1 LGQFDRSRFDHI
13 GVVTDVEHPGES
25 WVEATRVW
33 VTSPRAHPY
42 NVEFV
47 RFEPDS
53 PITGPLR
60 TEPHVAY
67 RVPDVRRAIE
77 GHVVLAEPFHPAPD
91 PDFLIVAFVEID
103 GAVVEFMQYSDPD
116 EEGWF

>member
-1 LGQFDRSRFDHI
+1 MSQFDRSRFDHI
-13 GVVTDVEHPGES
+13 GVVTDVKQPGES
-25 WVEATRVW
+25 WVAATRVW

-60 TEPHVAY
+60 TESHVAY
-67 RVPDVRRAIE
+67 RLRVRTE
-77 GHVVLAEPFHPAPD
+77 GRDYLVEQQAYYRTDGPRITWMRVLCSGYQPVGDEGLPA
-91 PDFLIVAFVEID
+91 VG
-103 GAVVEFMQYSDPD
+103 GAGPR
-116 EEGWF
+116 